1 MKNYNKGDVM
11 FKVFLTIVS
20 VCTLILIVFLSFHWA
35 DSLFLT
41 SQQSFGEVVN
51 KKFVPE
57 HVTNILIYNSA
68 LKTSLAQ
75 PVYHDD
81 KWSLKVKVRGKI
93 SSISVSEDLFNS
105 VSKSSI
111 VEVKYTIGRF
121 SKNIYLISIYR

>member
-1 MKNYNKGDVM
+1 M

-20 VCTLILIVFLSFHWA
+20 VCILILIPFVFLSFHWA

-41 SQQSFGEVVN
+41 PQQSFGEVVN
-51 KKFVPE
+51 KKFVPGY
-57 HVTNILIYNSA
+57 VTTIPIYNSA
-68 LKTSLAQ
+68 LKVSIPQT
-75 PVYHDD
+75 VYHDD
-81 KWSLKVKVRGKI
+81 KWSLKVKVRGRI

-105 VSKSSI
+105 VFKSSI